1 MSARLQDHQ
10 LDLRLLA
17 AVLGGHEKLPP
28 EVRVTVLVLLKR
40 LLTETVFGPA
50 KTRPVDE

>member
-10 LDLRLLA
+10 LNLRLPA
-17 AVLGGHEKLPP
+17 AVMGRHEKLPP
-28 EVRVTVLVLLKR
+28 EVRMAVLVLLKR
-40 LLTETVFGPA
+40 LLTETVFGPV